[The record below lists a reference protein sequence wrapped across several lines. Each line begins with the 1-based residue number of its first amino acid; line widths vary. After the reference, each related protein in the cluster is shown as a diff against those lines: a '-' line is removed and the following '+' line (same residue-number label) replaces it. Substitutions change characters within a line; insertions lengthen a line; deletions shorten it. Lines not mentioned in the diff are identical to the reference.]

1 MGILDQIKKT
11 KNKKQFKEETIKNKL
26 TKNEIVFLINLIS
39 ESNFKGRDVQLLYN
53 IITKLQN
60 KLQLDKVYKEFLKV
74 ADQQKEVSDN
84 DIPKIIKTCGL

>member
-1 MGILDQIKKT
+1 MGILDQINKT

-60 KLQLDKVYKEFLKV
+60 KLQLDKVD
-74 ADQQKEVSDN
+74 A
-84 DIPKIIKTCGL
+84 

>member
-60 KLQLDKVYKEFLKV
+60 KLQLDKVD
-74 ADQQKEVSDN
+74 A
-84 DIPKIIKTCGL
+84 